1 MTKIATDVCMS
12 FSFHMVAVYGISLIY
27 FEALNSTNLWDL
39 LCTLEVTT
47 KKLHCNLQLA
57 RVDIIK
63 SQKWV
68 VLDSSTWHLSSSK
81 IPALVFFKSGVP
93 GYNLP
98 YQRGLCNFS
107 KLSRKHLAYAT
118 FELNLAKNCRWHL
131 SSSKTP
137 ALVFLESSVP
147 EYSLS

>member
-1 MTKIATDVCMS
+1 MKNPAPNSTVSPLPIVSKLLSLTKCMTKTATDVCMS
-12 FSFHMVAVYGISLIY
+12 FSFHMVAVYRISVIY

-81 IPALVFFKSGVP
+81 TSALVFSNSG
-93 GYNLP
+93 
-98 YQRGLCNFS
+98 
-107 KLSRKHLAYAT
+107 A
-118 FELNLAKNCRWHL
+118 
-131 SSSKTP
+131 
-137 ALVFLESSVP
+137 P
-147 EYSLS
+147 EYSLPYTEISKQYLVRSRLT

>member
-1 MTKIATDVCMS
+1 MWSELKLNSCYIRVGLGIGNVAWYEIKCWKNAALNSTVSPLPIVSKLLSLTKCMTKTATDVCMS
-12 FSFHMVAVYGISLIY
+12 FSFQMVAVYRISVIY
-27 FEALNSTNLWDL
+27 FEALNSTNSWDL

-81 IPALVFFKSGVP
+81 TPALVFFNSG
-93 GYNLP
+93 
-98 YQRGLCNFS
+98 
-107 KLSRKHLAYAT
+107 
-118 FELNLAKNCRWHL
+118 
-131 SSSKTP
+131 
-137 ALVFLESSVP
+137 VP
-147 EYSLS
+147 EYSFP